1 MKELWKEIPGYNGR
15 FSVSSLGRI
24 KDKDFSHKG
33 ITKLRTLSEN
43 SCGYLYIAIVDEK
56 QRNFLVHR
64 LVAEAFLPNPDN
76 KPQVNHIDGN
86 RHNNKLENLEWVTPQ
101 ENIAHRMNV
110 LKSPTS
116 NVKVRCIETGE
127 VFNSM
132 SDAAKAFHTYQPSI
146 SYAVTGYRGHKTAK
160 GFHWEKA

>member
-1 MKELWKEIPGYNGR
+1 MR
-15 FSVSSLGRI
+15 
-24 KDKDFSHKG
+24 
-33 ITKLRTLSEN
+33 
-43 SCGYLYIAIVDEK
+43 
-56 QRNFLVHR
+56 
-64 LVAEAFLPNPDN
+64 
-76 KPQVNHIDGN
+76 IDGN

-101 ENIAHRMNV
+101 ENTAHRMNV
-110 LKSPTS
+110 LKNPTS
-116 NVKVRCIETGE
+116 NVKVRCVETGE